1 MPRRTDLLER
11 IRIPEPCD
19 ADWDSMVGNDQVRF
33 CSHCSLNVTNLSSM
47 TRSDARRLVRES
59 GGRLCIRYY
68 RRPDGS
74 ILTAPAARLQ
84 QIARRASKLAAGA
97 FGAVLTLSAS
107 ASAQTG
113 TQAGV
118 ASQNAAE
125 RVVRADAIGAHEGD
139 GASLKG
145 TAFDAD
151 GAVIPNAYVALTNRE
166 TGAER
171 DGFTDG
177 EGVYRFKSLPAGT
190 YSLKVVAAGLA
201 AFESAAIEL
210 KQGAEQT
217 EDARLEAQGQQETQ
231 GQQEAQGPVE
241 ERQVRTVAVMGGLM
255 VALPKEPLVQAASEG
270 DLKAVKQLLALGADA
285 NALDKATHTTA
296 LAEAVGQGSAEI
308 VSALIGAGAD
318 VNLRDGSRQTAL
330 MSLGEDASPD
340 IARALLSAGAKVN
353 LKDNEGDTAL
363 TLAAGRVNVDV
374 LRVLID
380 AGAKVN
386 AKNDEGQTALMAAAQ
401 EGLVENVRALVL
413 AGADMSLKN
422 KDGDTALKLARD
434 NEHEDVASLLAAFG
448 ADE

>member
-33 CSHCSLNVTNLSSM
+33 CSHCSLSVTNLSSM

-74 ILTAPAARLQ
+74 VLTAPAARLQ
-84 QIARRASKLAAGA
+84 QIARRVSKLAAGA

-113 TQAGV
+113 TQTGV
-118 ASQNAAE
+118 AAQNAAE
-125 RVVRADAIGAHEGD
+125 RVVRAAAAGAHEGD
-139 GASLKG
+139 GASLQG

-151 GAVIPNAYVALTNRE
+151 GAVIPNAYVALTNKE

-190 YSLKVVAAGLA
+190 DSLKVVAAGLA

-217 EDARLEAQGQQETQ
+217 EDARLEAQGQKEAP
-231 GQQEAQGPVE
+231 GQQEAQGPGE
-241 ERQVRTVAVMGGLM
+241 ERVVRLVTMGGSM
-255 VALPKEPLVQAASEG
+255 IVQPKEPLVQAASDG

-285 NALDKATHTTA
+285 NVLDKATHTTA

-308 VSALIGAGAD
+308 VSALIAAGAD

-330 MSLGEDASPD
+330 MSLSEETSPD
-340 IARALLSAGAKVN
+340 IARALLAAGAKVN

-374 LRVLID
+374 LRVLIE

-448 ADE
+448 ATE

>member
-11 IRIPEPCD
+11 ISIPEPCD

-74 ILTAPAARLQ
+74 VLTAPAERLQ

-113 TQAGV
+113 TQASV
-118 ASQNAAE
+118 AAQNAAE
-125 RVVRADAIGAHEGD
+125 RVVRADAHAAHEGE
-139 GASLKG
+139 GASLTG

-151 GAVIPNAYVALTNRE
+151 GAVIPNAYVALTNKE

-177 EGVYRFKSLPAGT
+177 EGVYRFNSLPAGT

-201 AFESAAIEL
+201 AFESADIEL

-217 EDARLEAQGQQETQ
+217 EDARLEAQGQQEAP
-231 GQQEAQGPVE
+231 GQQEAQGPGE
-241 ERQVRTVAVMGGLM
+241 ERQVRAAVMGGSM
-255 VALPKEPLVQAASEG
+255 IVLPKEPLVQAASDG
-270 DLKAVKQLLALGADA
+270 DLKAVKQLLALGADV
-285 NALDKATHTTA
+285 NVLDKATHTTA
-296 LAEAVGQGSAEI
+296 LAEAVGQGKAEI
-308 VSALIGAGAD
+308 VSALIDAGAD

-363 TLAAGRVNVDV
+363 ALAAGRLNVDV

-413 AGADMSLKN
+413 AGADMNLKN
-422 KDGDTALKLARD
+422 KEGDTALKLARD

-448 ADE
+448 AEE

>member
-11 IRIPEPCD
+11 IQISTPCD

-33 CSHCSLNVTNLSSM
+33 CSHCNLSVTNLSSM

-74 ILTAPAARLQ
+74 LLTAPAERLQ
-84 QIARRASKLAAGA
+84 QAARRASKLAAGA
-97 FGAVLTLSAS
+97 FGAMLTLSAS
-107 ASAQTG
+107 ASAQSGAQTF
-113 TQAGV
+113 V
-118 ASQNAAE
+118 AAPNASE
-125 RVVRADAIGAHEGD
+125 RVARADADAAHEGD

-145 TAFDAD
+145 TAFDPN
-151 GAVIPNAYVALTNRE
+151 GAVIPNAYVALTNKE

-171 DGFTDG
+171 DGFTD
-177 EGVYRFKSLPAGT
+177 EQGVYRFESLPPGK

-201 AFESAAIEL
+201 VFESADIEL
-210 KQGAEQT
+210 QKGAEQT
-217 EDARLEAQGQQETQ
+217 EDARLEAPGRE
-231 GQQEAQGPVE
+231 EAQVAGEV
-241 ERQVRTVAVMGGLM
+241 RQVRAAVMGGPM
-255 VALPKEPLVQAASEG
+255 IILPKEPLVQAASDG

-285 NALDKATHTTA
+285 NALDKASHTTA
-296 LAEAVGQGSAEI
+296 LAEAVGQGNAEI

-330 MSLGEDASPD
+330 MSLNEDTSPD

-353 LKDNEGDTAL
+353 LKDKEGDTAL
-363 TLAAGRVNVDV
+363 TLAAGRANVDV
-374 LRVLID
+374 LRVLIE

-422 KDGDTALKLARD
+422 NEGDTALKLARY
-434 NEHEDVASLLAAFG
+434 NEQEEVASLLAAFG
-448 ADE
+448 AVE

>member
-74 ILTAPAARLQ
+74 VLTAPAVRLQ

-97 FGAVLTLSAS
+97 FGAMLTLSAP

-113 TQAGV
+113 TQTSV
-118 ASQNAAE
+118 AAQNAAE
-125 RVVRADAIGAHEGD
+125 RVVRAAAAGAHESD
-139 GASLKG
+139 GASLQG

-166 TGAER
+166 TGTER

-201 AFESAAIEL
+201 AFESADIEL

-217 EDARLEAQGQQETQ
+217 EDARLEAPGQQEAP
-231 GQQEAQGPVE
+231 GRQEAQGPGG
-241 ERQVRTVAVMGGLM
+241 ERMVRLVTMGGPM
-255 VALPKEPLVQAASEG
+255 IVLPKEPLVQAASDG

-285 NALDKATHTTA
+285 NVLDKATHTTA

-308 VSALIGAGAD
+308 VSALIEAGAD

-330 MSLGEDASPD
+330 MSLGEDTSPD

-374 LRVLID
+374 LRVLIE

-422 KDGDTALKLARD
+422 KEGDTALKLARD

>member
-74 ILTAPAARLQ
+74 LITAPAARLQ

-113 TQAGV
+113 TPSGV
-118 ASQNAAE
+118 AAQNAAE
-125 RVVRADAIGAHEGD
+125 RVVRADQAGAHEGD
-139 GASLKG
+139 GASLQG
-145 TAFDAD
+145 TAFDAE
-151 GAVIPNAYVALTNRE
+151 GAVIPNAYVALTNKE

-201 AFESAAIEL
+201 AFESADIEL

-217 EDARLEAQGQQETQ
+217 EDARLEAQGQQE
-231 GQQEAQGPVE
+231 AQGPGE
-241 ERQVRTVAVMGGLM
+241 ERVVRLVTAGGAM
-255 VALPKEPLVQAASEG
+255 IVLPKEPLVQAASEG
-270 DLKAVKQLLALGADA
+270 DLKAVKQLLALGADV
-285 NALDKATHTTA
+285 NVLDKATHTTA

-308 VSALIGAGAD
+308 VSALIDAGAD

-330 MSLGEDASPD
+330 MSLGEDTSPD
-340 IARALLSAGAKVN
+340 VARALLSAGAKVN
-353 LKDNEGDTAL
+353 LKDNAGDTAL

-374 LRVLID
+374 LRLLIE

-386 AKNDEGQTALMAAAQ
+386 AKNTEGQTALMAAAQ